1 MMNDKVTGTVM
12 SDFLQWFCCR
22 IKKKEQ
28 MVSVCLSPSPVLHRV
43 TGTVEYPLFYHNDI
57 PFMLL
62 LATAL
67 GHDLNVKPQAN

>member
-1 MMNDKVTGTVM
+1 
-12 SDFLQWFCCR
+12 
-22 IKKKEQ
+22 